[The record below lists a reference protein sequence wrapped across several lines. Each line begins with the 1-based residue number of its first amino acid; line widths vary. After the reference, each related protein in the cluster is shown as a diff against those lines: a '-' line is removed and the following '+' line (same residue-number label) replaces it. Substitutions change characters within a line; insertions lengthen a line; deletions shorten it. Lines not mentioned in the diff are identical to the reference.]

1 LLHWDEF
8 LKTVKYFWQVE
19 LGSLKDTVPTDKIV
33 TLYGGWGLFGKRTAG
48 EVLLRLTY
56 KAYVEDEEDE
66 AVRSEFA
73 GGYVSD
79 EDVLDYVQGD
89 MSKGSDFLGKERETF
104 MDSVFGNGKLKRS

>member
-1 LLHWDEF
+1 M
-8 LKTVKYFWQVE
+8 
-19 LGSLKDTVPTDKIV
+19 
-33 TLYGGWGLFGKRTAG
+33 FGKRTAG

-89 MSKGSDFLGKERETF
+89 MSKGSDFLGKERERF
-104 MDSVFGNGKLKRS
+104 MDIVFGNGKLKRS

>member
-1 LLHWDEF
+1 MLLW
-8 LKTVKYFWQVE
+8 
-19 LGSLKDTVPTDKIV
+19 
-33 TLYGGWGLFGKRTAG
+33 
-48 EVLLRLTY
+48 LTY

-73 GGYVSD
+73 GGYVLD

-104 MDSVFGNGKLKRS
+104 MDIVFGNGKLKRS

>member
-1 LLHWDEF
+1 
-8 LKTVKYFWQVE
+8 
-19 LGSLKDTVPTDKIV
+19 
-33 TLYGGWGLFGKRTAG
+33 
-48 EVLLRLTY
+48 LTY

-66 AVRSEFA
+66 AVRSEFG

-79 EDVLDYVQGD
+79 EDMLDYVQGD